1 MDAELREQPTPDEG
15 AYDSNEKIADNP
27 KPGALHDL
35 AGQPSGDEADH
46 QYNQETFTRHI
57 HLRILSDIAG
67 QISTRS
73 GNASPINRDSLAASK
88 HSGRRGTILD
98 GPVKLRP
105 LLGEDCAELLTSRG
119 RDRASA
125 ICAHLCL
132 DVWLV

>member
-15 AYDSNEKIADNP
+15 AYDSNENIADNP

-46 QYNQETFTRHI
+46 QYNQETFT
-57 HLRILSDIAG
+57 
-67 QISTRS
+67 
-73 GNASPINRDSLAASK
+73 NRDSLAASK

-105 LLGEDCAELLTSRG
+105 ILGEDCAELLTSRG

-125 ICAHLCL
+125 ICAH
-132 DVWLV
+132 

>member
-57 HLRILSDIAG
+57 HLRILSDSWTNFHSLRKRKSHQQG
-67 QISTRS
+67 Q
-73 GNASPINRDSLAASK
+73 P
-88 HSGRRGTILD
+88 
-98 GPVKLRP
+98 
-105 LLGEDCAELLTSRG
+105 SRK
-119 RDRASA
+119 
-125 ICAHLCL
+125 
-132 DVWLV
+132 